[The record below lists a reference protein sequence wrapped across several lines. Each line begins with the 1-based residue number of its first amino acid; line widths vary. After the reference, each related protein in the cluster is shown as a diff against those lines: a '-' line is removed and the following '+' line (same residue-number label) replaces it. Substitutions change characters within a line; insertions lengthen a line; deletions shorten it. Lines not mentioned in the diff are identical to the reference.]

1 MKSLNILLVDDDPTA
16 LLVLEKGLS
25 LQEYPVTTAADG
37 EEALGRIAG
46 ESFDVVITD
55 LMMPGIDGIG
65 VLKAAKARSARTEV
79 LLLTASQSLKSAVD
93 AMKNGASDYLQKP
106 VDLGELLIILEKIES
121 FRNMAASAE
130 ELREAMDVT
139 EHNAQETI
147 GRLEMEV
154 ARLASLLE
162 QIREILSDET
172 LEAGKRVEKALHC
185 ASNDSTRGG

>member
-25 LQEYPVTTAADG
+25 LREYPVTTAADG
-37 EEALGRIAG
+37 EEALRRIAG
-46 ESFDVVITD
+46 ECFDVVITD

-65 VLKAAKARSARTEV
+65 VLQAVKARSARTEV
-79 LLLTASQSLKSAVD
+79 LLLTASQSLRSAVE

-106 VDLGELLIILEKIES
+106 VDLGELLIILEKMES
-121 FRNMAASAE
+121 FRNMAATAE

-147 GRLEMEV
+147 SRLEIEV

-172 LEAGKRVEKALHC
+172 LDADERIDKVLH
-185 ASNDSTRGG
+185 DGDERKEG